1 MQKQNRSR
9 IRKAVS
15 GVRPFLVTAGL
26 FGLLGAA
33 LLGQPSTAAEEPR
46 LVPAASRD
54 VATSHG
60 KQTAVL
66 AGGCFWGIQGVFQ
79 HVEGVLV
86 ATSGYAG
93 GSAESASYDL
103 TESGTTGH
111 AEAVQI
117 VFDPD
122 RITYGKLLQI
132 YFSAAHDP
140 TQVDRQGPDTGT
152 QYRSAIFP
160 VNQEQADVAAA
171 YIRQLDAGHVFGAK
185 IATTIEPGKRFYKAE
200 AYHQDFMVN
209 NPRYLYIVFN
219 EQAKVENLKRFFPQS
234 YREKPVLVADNHG

>member
-1 MQKQNRSR
+1 MQKQSRSG
-9 IRKAVS
+9 IRKVIA
-15 GVRPFLVTAGL
+15 GARPFLVTGGL
-26 FGLLGAA
+26 LGLLGAA

-54 VATSHG
+54 VAVTHE

-93 GSAESASYDL
+93 GTAETASYEL

-122 RITYGKLLQI
+122 KITYGKLLQI

-140 TQVDRQGPDTGT
+140 TQVNRQGPDTGT

-160 VNQEQADVAAA
+160 ANREQADVAAA
-171 YIRQLDAGHVFGAK
+171 YIKQLDASHVFSAE
-185 IATTIEPGKRFYKAE
+185 IATTIEPGKPFYKAE
-200 AYHQDFMVN
+200 AYHQDFMAN
-209 NPRYLYIVFN
+209 NPSYPYIVFN

-234 YREKPVLVADNHG
+234 YREKPVLVVDNQG